1 MKNSADFQ
9 EINRSDQIDRDSFE
23 PAYLQLVNIL
33 RRQIASGGF
42 RPGSRLPSEAQLK
55 NKYGVSP
62 MTVRRAINVLI
73 DQGVVSTSQGKGTFV
88 RPLDLRMFTF
98 QLEEL
103 QHLFQNKDQTAIKLL
118 QVRLNSADERTAEKL
133 SIHPGDR
140 VIFISRLIF
149 KDDKPVILHREYLIY
164 DPTRPIVESEME
176 VTTLQGLL
184 MGNGQSDFKK
194 GTFTIHAAILN
205 DEESSLLKVPAAS
218 PAFLLEHVFFDF
230 DDREVSWGQF
240 LCPGDHLQFTTR
252 LGIWE

>member
-1 MKNSADFQ
+1 LQKQSDFM
-9 EINRSDQIDRDSFE
+9 EINLSDRIDRDSFE

-33 RRQIASGGF
+33 RRQIAAGAF
-42 RPGSRLPSEAQLK
+42 RPGSQLPSEAQLK
-55 NKYGVSP
+55 SKYGVSP

-88 RPLDLRMFTF
+88 RPLDLRTFTF

-103 QHLFQNKDQTAIKLL
+103 QHLFQNKDRTTIKLL
-118 QVRLNSADERTAEKL
+118 QVRLNSADEQTAAKL
-133 SIHPGDR
+133 SIPPGER

-149 KDDKPVILHREYLIY
+149 KDDEPVILHREYLVY

-194 GTFTIHAAILN
+194 GTFTIHAAIL
-205 DEESSLLKVPAAS
+205 DDGESRLLMVPVAS
-218 PAFLLEHVFFDF
+218 PAFRLEHVFFDF

-252 LGIWE
+252 VGLWE